1 MQFTNEAPDNYQKL
15 EAFLKEHQ
23 SVKFIR
29 LQWIDYSNALRTRF
43 VPVARCLQIA
53 GGKDHVRLAQNSMLI
68 PISTAPRIFSMSDH
82 HETWTLCPDWSS
94 LRLCGFH
101 PNHATVM
108 SFMNQDESET
118 MFDKC
123 PRALL
128 VETLREVESAWA
140 SRVLIGFE
148 IEFVLLDESNNIVTP
163 MDRLDGYSR
172 TAGLRAETLD
182 LVEEIVGALEKSSIG
197 IHHFH
202 AEAYDQLE
210 ISLAPETALNAID
223 SLVLAQET
231 IRTIC
236 VRRKLKATMAP
247 KATLT
252 GPSTGVHLHLSLNRQ
267 DGASKRD
274 NTTLGNTDDFLAGIL
289 SHMGSLCAIGMAN
302 YDGYIRSVSDCAG
315 KWIGW
320 GTDNRD
326 LPVRKVSNSHWE
338 FRMMDSTANPYLFAS
353 ALLLAAKDG
362 IENNIEMTWKD
373 CKLFPDLLDAD
384 GRASYGLNQSMPV
397 SLKEA
402 LDCLRNDSGLGERI
416 PHDLLK
422 WFMSVK
428 DKEVEEFAKMSDEQ
442 RRLRFLRYF

>member
-1 MQFTNEAPDNYQKL
+1 MAFSHEDSENYQKL
-15 EAFLKEHQ
+15 DSFLKEHQ

-29 LQWIDYSNALRTRF
+29 LQWLDYSNVLRTRF
-43 VPVARCLQIA
+43 VPVARCLRIA
-53 GGKDHVRLAQNSMLI
+53 RMDDHVHLAQNSMLI
-68 PISTAPRIFSMSDH
+68 PISTAPRIFSIGDH
-82 HETWTLCPDWSS
+82 HETWTLYPDWSS

-101 PNHATVM
+101 PWHATVM

-123 PRALL
+123 PRTLFTK
-128 VETLREVESAWA
+128 TLREMEAASAL
-140 SRVLIGFE
+140 RVLIGFE
-148 IEFVLLDESNNIVTP
+148 IEFVLLDESNNIITP

-182 LVEEIVGALEKSSIG
+182 LVEEIVDALEKSSIAV
-197 IHHFH
+197 HHFH

-210 ISLAPETALNAID
+210 ISLAPEPALDAID
-223 SLVLAQET
+223 SLIMAQET

-252 GPSTGVHLHLSLNRQ
+252 GPSTGIHLHLSLDSQ
-267 DGASKRD
+267 DGVFKYD
-274 NTTLGNTDDFLAGIL
+274 TTTLANTDDFLAGIL

-302 YDGYIRSVSDCAG
+302 YDSYIRAVSDCAG

-326 LPVRKVSNSHWE
+326 MPVRKISNLHWE
-338 FRMMDSTANPYLFAS
+338 FRTMDSTANPYLFAS

-362 IENNIEMTWKD
+362 IERNIEMKWKD
-373 CKLFPDLLDAD
+373 CKLFPDSLDAD
-384 GRASYGLNQSMPV
+384 ARASYGLDENMPV
-397 SLKEA
+397 SFKEA
-402 LDCLRNDSGLGERI
+402 LGCLRSDTHLWEKI
-416 PHDLLK
+416 PNDLLE
-422 WFMSVK
+422 WFISVK